1 MWFIKFLCIW
11 RICLQYRSICL
22 RPLLKLKKPKRNI
35 TVNTQFLRTKIF
47 KWIPIPKS
55 VFTSSSNI
63 FFLTNVTRFVS
74 PLPYL
79 TVLPPPP
86 VSWSFCTAILDQ
98 PSIIASQLS
107 WIYVYM
113 YQQWILPVTHYCL
126 KCFIFIYF

>member
-79 TVLPPPP
+79 TVLPPP